1 MPLPK
6 LKTLVSELHLRFCA
20 IDLQISFLAL
30 EITSKKI
37 QNSQL
42 NLLKVVPIWRSQWNL
57 GFSFLSIVARMTG
70 RVDVPFW
77 IVALWVPISVS
88 GHTGT
93 YVQRESMCSIYC
105 CLLILASTNSTGT
118 TGTDVISKCMLK

>member
-42 NLLKVVPIWRSQWNL
+42 NLLKVVPIWRSQ
-57 GFSFLSIVARMTG
+57 
-70 RVDVPFW
+70 
-77 IVALWVPISVS
+77 
-88 GHTGT
+88 
-93 YVQRESMCSIYC
+93 
-105 CLLILASTNSTGT
+105 
-118 TGTDVISKCMLK
+118 